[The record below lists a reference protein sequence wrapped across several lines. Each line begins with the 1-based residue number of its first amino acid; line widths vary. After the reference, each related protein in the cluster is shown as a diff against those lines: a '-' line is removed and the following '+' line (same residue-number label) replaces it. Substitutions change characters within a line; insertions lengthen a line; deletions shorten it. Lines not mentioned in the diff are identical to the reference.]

1 VNIASNPW
9 SFFPADVLTA
19 IPVASPNGLVL
30 NADKT
35 VTLTTTGAHGFVVN
49 NGLTEINATNPLYN
63 GYYVVKAVPSPTT
76 AILIP
81 QFNIPVGTAGS
92 GGGTIAFC
100 QYNANVRVEDIS
112 WQKVAAAGQLLD
124 MRDRN
129 GNIIWQATAVGPGVQ
144 NRGKIFWV
152 SGITL
157 IEIDSGVVL
166 VTVN

>member
-1 VNIASNPW
+1 MNIASNPW

-19 IPVASPNGLVL
+19 TPTASPNGLVL

-35 VTLTTTGAHGFVVN
+35 VTLTTTGNHGFAVN
-49 NGLTEINATNPLYN
+49 NGVTEIGATNSYN

-112 WQKVAAAGQLLD
+112 WQNASAAGQLLD

-129 GNIIWQATAVGPGVQ
+129 GNIIWQATATGAGAQ

-152 SGITL
+152 DGITL
-157 IEIDSGVVL
+157 ILLQSGVVI